1 MQINLVS
8 TGLFEQDQITFDKN
22 VNFIFGKN
30 GSGKSTLCKLIK
42 NQLNSSYDVRV
53 FQGFESVVGENN
65 KLDTVILG
73 EENTEINNQIEIK
86 EQEKSNKQLEINKI
100 KENIEQSEANPNN
113 LWKEYDEQQ
122 KVCNQIQS
130 EIHNFFTNSAREIK
144 NHSPQISTTTYRKD
158 DFESELN
165 RGCLL
170 EQSRIEE
177 LERVLRSEIKNAT
190 ELNLTSL
197 NVDFEK
203 LLEDVNAILLE
214 KVQERT
220 SLTRLEGTSEK
231 REFAR
236 KGLSLHKAGDCC
248 SFCNSIISQETI
260 TELETYFS
268 ADEIRALESKIK
280 DKIEHLNQIRFSYNR
295 LNINEQDF
303 YPDLYPKVK
312 EIKNEIDIRVRKIDN
327 FINILLSELDKKLKN
342 LFESNEQ
349 LERDYPESI
358 LAYIEK
364 YNGLVKQNN
373 SSKLVEKQ
381 SNAKSELRYHF
392 IKKYGDEF
400 NFNVKNNDLK
410 NAKENL
416 DGINKKIE
424 NENKKID
431 LLFSEI
437 KKIDEEILALQEQT
451 RNEKILIE
459 KINKKL
465 KLYASFELIHQEESN
480 DYKIKCLR
488 TNKIRSVIELSTG
501 EKNIIAFL
509 YFLNKLE
516 EHNVSSLAKCIV
528 FDDPMNS
535 NDDLVQ
541 YLIIEELQNL
551 AKNIKGNARLII
563 LTHNKHFYINVKY
576 GFKYNSNRFY
586 HFIKLN
592 HKTSVTHIAKEDDDF
607 ETSYG
612 SLWLELKILNSNE
625 SINASLLLNPIRR
638 IIETYTKFNGVKSND
653 FFENISG
660 ARKLFNVN
668 SHSIDDLEAELNGK
682 NKDEIITLLKECFEK
697 NNAIVH
703 FNKYMG
709 IDEL

>member
-53 FQGFESVVGENN
+53 FQGFESVIGENN

-100 KENIEQSEANPNN
+100 KENIEQSEANPSN
-113 LWKEYDEQQ
+113 LWKECMEKQNIY
-122 KVCNQIQS
+122 KTIQS
-130 EIHNFFTNSAREIK
+130 DIEHFFTDSARKIK
-144 NHSPQISTTTYRKD
+144 NHSPQISITTYRKD
-158 DFESELN
+158 DFEKELN
-165 RGCLL
+165 NGYLL

-177 LERVLRSEIKNAT
+177 LEKVLRSEIKNAT

-220 SLTRLEGTSEK
+220 CLTRLEGTSEK
-231 REFAR
+231 IEFAR
-236 KGLSLHKAGDCC
+236 KGLSLHKVGECC
-248 SFCNSIISQETI
+248 SFCNNIISQETI

-268 ADEIRALESKIK
+268 ADEIKVLESKIK
-280 DKIEHLNQIRFSYNR
+280 NKIDNLKKIRFSYNQ

-303 YPDLYPKVK
+303 YPDLYLEVK
-312 EIKNEIDIRVRKIDN
+312 EIKNEIGIKVKDIDN
-327 FINILLSELDKKLKN
+327 FINILLSALDKKLKN
-342 LFESNEQ
+342 LFESSEKLEQ
-349 LERDYPESI
+349 EQPKSI
-358 LAYIEK
+358 FAYIEK
-364 YNGLVKQNN
+364 YNELVNRNN
-373 SSKLVEKQ
+373 SSNLAEKQ
-381 SNAKSELRYHF
+381 SKAKSELRYHF
-392 IKKYGDEF
+392 IKKYCNEF
-400 NFNVKNNDLK
+400 NLDIKNNDLK

-416 DGINKKIE
+416 DGVHR
-424 NENKKID
+424 KID
-431 LLFSEI
+431 NEKKEIELLLSKI
-437 KKIDEEILALQEQT
+437 RKIDTEITALQEKT
-451 RNEKILIE
+451 RNEKILVE

-465 KLYASFELIHQEESN
+465 KLYASFELIHQEGSN

-488 TNKIRSVIELSTG
+488 TDKIRSVTELSTG

-516 EHNVSSLAKCIV
+516 EHNFSSLAKCIV

-551 AKNIKGNARLII
+551 AKEIRDNNRLII
-563 LTHNKHFYINVKY
+563 LTHNNHFYINIIY
-576 GFKYNSNRFY
+576 GFKYDKNKFY
-586 HFIKLN
+586 HFVKLN
-592 HKTSVTHIAKEDDDF
+592 YKTNIKHINRGDDDF
-607 ETSYG
+607 KTSYA
-612 SLWLELKILNSNE
+612 SLWSEIKTINSNE
-625 SINASLLLNPIRR
+625 SVNASLLLNPMRR
-638 IIETYTKFNGVKSND
+638 IIETYTKFNSIEQSD
-653 FFENISG
+653 FFKKISG

-682 NKDEIITLLKECFEK
+682 SKDDLINLLKKCFEE
-697 NNAIVH
+697 NNALVH
-703 FNKYMG
+703 FNQHMG
-709 IDEL
+709 IN